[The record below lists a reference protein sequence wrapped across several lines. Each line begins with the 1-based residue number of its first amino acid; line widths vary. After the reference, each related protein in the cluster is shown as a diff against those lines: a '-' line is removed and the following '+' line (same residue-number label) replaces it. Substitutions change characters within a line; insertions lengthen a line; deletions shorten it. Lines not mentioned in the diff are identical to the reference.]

1 MKINGIVLRIENKFL
16 YIKLSR
22 DIEIK
27 DLPDIILKKIKNKVK
42 LAVEH
47 GADVSY
53 IRPEILSQLELQQ
66 KQETAPITPDTQGT
80 GETPGTHGEGGS
92 EPDF

>member
-1 MKINGIVLRIENKFL
+1 MKINGIVLRIENKIL

-47 GADVSY
+47 GADVSH

-80 GETPGTHGEGGS
+80 GETPGGEDGR
-92 EPDF
+92 